1 MSARGKSSNFGVA
14 INRASK
20 GDLQN
25 DLLFNIMRCLL
36 RDVAIDI
43 SAWCHTNEI
52 SPVDIC
58 SKSVTAERTGDF
70 IVDRCRRVL
79 KYASALLVYEKYH
92 ARKMRQV
99 PVPDYASAVVSVFH
113 TVLGFMSC
121 AYTGDEP
128 TVSSELVDKW
138 GGTLR
143 RGYPS
148 LIRKILKLYDE
159 VYRGQNSYLCCITI
173 KTEE

>member
-25 DLLFNIMRCLL
+25 SLLFSIMRCLL

-43 SAWCHTNEI
+43 SGWCTSNDI
-52 SPVDIC
+52 SRERLC
-58 SKSVTAERTGDF
+58 LGSVKAEKTGDV
-70 IVDRCRRVL
+70 IMDRCRRVL

-99 PVPDYASAVVSVFH
+99 PVPDYASAVVSVFY
-113 TVLGFMSC
+113 TVLEYMSC
-121 AYTGDEP
+121 ERTCEDP
-128 TVSSELVDKW
+128 VVTSELVDKW

-148 LIRKILKLYDE
+148 LIRKILNLYED

-173 KTEE
+173 KSEE

>member
-1 MSARGKSSNFGVA
+1 MSVRGKSSNFGVA

-25 DLLFNIMRCLL
+25 SLLFNIMRCLL

-43 SAWCHTNEI
+43 AGWCRANDL
-52 SPVDIC
+52 SP
-58 SKSVTAERTGDF
+58 SVFCLGSVKAERTGDF
-70 IVDRCRRVL
+70 VMDRCRRVL

-99 PVPDYASAVVSVFH
+99 PVPDYSAAVVSVFY
-113 TVLGFMSC
+113 TVLEFMSC
-121 AYTGDEP
+121 PRTDEDP
-128 TVSSELVDKW
+128 IVSSELVDKW

-148 LIRKILKLYDE
+148 LIRKILKLYED
-159 VYRGQNSYLCCITI
+159 VYRDQNSYLCCITI